1 MIGRVRTSRWKR
13 VGWLQRTVGQLCGGR
28 KVDMDKLAPS
38 ASQAT
43 VAKFGPTVSA
53 ANSKGR
59 YAIRNDHWLLPGAS
73 SPHQLALSWVRWSTD
88 KVRVTLDGEDV
99 DVFHGPSF
107 ANPAT
112 VSGTIMV
119 DGQQICV
126 YVQMTANPAAT
137 GLAGI
142 WRFPLAF
149 SADVFLNGR
158 SLLDGSPLKV
168 LSERI
173 AEASN
178 DPEVVRGRRLA
189 SPSGLVWVVSVGEIV
204 AIASRPTATTVPAII
219 LVVAGNFL
227 VLKAGARGIR
237 FAATKAQGRRLFFL
251 GAAVIAVALVGL
263 VAVLTYQ
270 DIHAGWTR
278 TMAAEPRMPA
288 CYNFL
293 YCIKKVRLD

>member
-1 MIGRVRTSRWKR
+1 
-13 VGWLQRTVGQLCGGR
+13 
-28 KVDMDKLAPS
+28 
-38 ASQAT
+38 
-43 VAKFGPTVSA
+43 
-53 ANSKGR
+53 
-59 YAIRNDHWLLPGAS
+59 
-73 SPHQLALSWVRWSTD
+73 
-88 KVRVTLDGEDV
+88 
-99 DVFHGPSF
+99 
-107 ANPAT
+107 
-112 VSGTIMV
+112 MV

-126 YVQMTANPAAT
+126 YVQMMSNPAAT

-142 WRFPLAF
+142 WRFPIAF

-178 DPEVVRGRRLA
+178 DPEIARGRRLA

-227 VLKAGARGIR
+227 VLKAGARGLR

-251 GAAVIAVALVGL
+251 GAAVIAAALVGL
-263 VAVLTYQ
+263 VAVLLVGLLV
-270 DIHAGWTR
+270 AR
-278 TMAAEPRMPA
+278 PA
-288 CYNFL
+288 
-293 YCIKKVRLD
+293 